1 MKTSPQGPAAPKP
14 RSFLET
20 LGLHRPELRAWAMY
34 DWAITGMWAVI
45 VATVFP
51 IYFSKVAAANLDATQ
66 ATQYFGIATTLGLAL
81 VAVLAPFLGAFAD
94 VRAVKKKM
102 LGTFAG
108 IGISAV
114 ACMFFIHQ
122 GDWLL
127 AATLFVLANIGAN
140 GSMIFYDAMLP
151 HIADEHEI
159 DRVSTAGFAIGY
171 AGAGILL
178 AFNLFMIEKPA
189 VFGLPE
195 DSTLPVRLAFASVAI
210 WWACF
215 AIPLFR
221 RVPEPPVSAK
231 LQSEIG
237 KNPFKA
243 AISRLAAT
251 ARELGKYKQAVVLL
265 VAFLIYNDGIG
276 TIIRMAAIY
285 GAELGIP
292 SGVLIGSILAVQ
304 FIGIP
309 CTFAFGALAGRI
321 GVKPAIFVGL
331 VIYAAISVLGY
342 FMQTWI
348 HFVILAAL
356 VGLVQGGTQALSR
369 SLFASM
375 IPREKSGEFF
385 GFFAVFEKFAG
396 IFGPLIFTGMIYIT
410 GSSQYAI
417 LSIIAFFIVGG
428 FVLFFVDVEEGRQ
441 VAREANLSSARESLL

>member
-1 MKTSPQGPAAPKP
+1 MKKPSNNAESPKKMG
-14 RSFLET
+14 FLEV

-45 VATVFP
+45 VVTVFP
-51 IYFSKVAAANLDATQ
+51 IYFSKVAAAEIPPAQ

-81 VAVLAPFLGAFAD
+81 IALLAPFLGAFAD

-102 LGTFAG
+102 IATFVG
-108 IGISAV
+108 IGVAAV
-114 ACMFFIHQ
+114 ACMFFIHK
-122 GDWLL
+122 GDWLF
-127 AATLFVLANIGAN
+127 ASVLFVLANIGAN

-178 AFNLFMIEKPA
+178 AFNLLMIQKPLL
-189 VFGLPE
+189 FGLPE
-195 DSTLPVRLAFASVAI
+195 ASTLPSRLAFVSVAV
-210 WWACF
+210 WWSAF

-231 LQSEIG
+231 LESELG
-237 KNPFKA
+237 HNPFKA
-243 AISRLAAT
+243 AIIRLST
-251 ARELGKYKQAVVLL
+251 TFKELRKYKQAMLMLL
-265 VAFLIYNDGIG
+265 AFLIYNDGIG

-285 GAELGIP
+285 GAEKGIAD
-292 SGVLIGSILAVQ
+292 SVLIGSILVVQ

-309 CTFAFGALAGRI
+309 CTFAFGWLAGRI
-321 GVKPAIFVGL
+321 GIKPALFGGL
-331 VIYAAISVLGY
+331 VIYAGISILGY
-342 FMQTWI
+342 FMETWI

-396 IFGPLIFTGMIYIT
+396 IFGPLIFTGMIFLT

-417 LSIIAFFIVGG
+417 LSIIAFFIIGG
-428 FVLFFVDVEEGRQ
+428 FILFFVDVEEGRS
-441 VAREANLSSARESLL
+441 VAREANISASESLL